1 MAEATKP
8 KKKEIRSR
16 LRELTEMELHQEIA
30 AQHASLYDLR
40 RRNLMRQL
48 DNTTAIRDARK
59 QIARVLTILRER
71 ELAAQGG
78 TE

>member
-1 MAEATKP
+1 MAEL
-8 KKKEIRSR
+8 KKKEIRER
-16 LRELTEMELHQEIA
+16 LRNLTDDELHQEIT
-30 AQHASLYDLR
+30 AQNASLYELR

-71 ELAAQGG
+71 ELVASGE

>member
-1 MAEATKP
+1 MAEL
-8 KKKEIRSR
+8 KKKEIREK
-16 LRELTEMELHQEIA
+16 LRTLTDDELHQEIT
-30 AQHASLYDLR
+30 AQNASLYELR

-71 ELAAQGG
+71 ELAGSG
-78 TE
+78 EIE

>member
-1 MAEATKP
+1 MAEL
-8 KKKEIRSR
+8 KKKEIRER
-16 LRELTEMELHQEIA
+16 LRNLTDDELNQEIT
-30 AQHASLYDLR
+30 AQNASLYELR

-71 ELAAQGG
+71 ELAASG
-78 TE
+78 EIE

>member
-1 MAEATKP
+1 MAEL
-8 KKKEIRSR
+8 KKKEIRER
-16 LRELTEMELHQEIA
+16 LRNLNDAELHQEIA
-30 AQHASLYDLR
+30 AQQASLYDLR

-71 ELAAQGG
+71 ELAAPGG